1 MGLGL
6 VVIEVVLPTYNG
18 AAFLE
23 AQLASIDAQTL
34 RPQRVIIRDDGS
46 QDGTPALLRQLQ
58 KRYGNW
64 LVLLDSRGNLGCVGN
79 INCLLSATRAPYVAL
94 ADQDDLW
101 HPDKLA
107 SSLRLMEWVEASHGN
122 DYPLLVHAD
131 LNLIDTNG
139 HSLGRTYFENQGLH
153 PQRTG
158 LDDLLLTNVV
168 TGCTV
173 LINRALLRRSTP
185 IPAEALMHDWW
196 LALVA
201 SATGSISL
209 LQAANVSY
217 RQHAGN
223 VVGARG
229 AGVLAMLGRLLH
241 PSRSGPF
248 QLLPALLS
256 QASVLQKQFGL
267 HAFPV
272 LQVMRQRR
280 LTRIWRLCSEPEL
293 RRKLRKHG
301 PLRTWAL
308 WLVLCLAPPQRC

>member
-23 AQLASIDAQTL
+23 AQLASIAAQTL

-46 QDGTPALLRQLQ
+46 QDGTLALLSQLQ

-64 LVLLDSRGNLGCVGN
+64 LVLLDSRGNLGCAGN

-107 SSLRLMEWVEASHGN
+107 SSLRLMEWLEWSHGN
-122 DYPLLVHAD
+122 DYPLLVHTD

-139 HSLGRTYFENQGLH
+139 HSLGRTYFEKQGLK
-153 PQRTG
+153 PQRSG

-173 LINRALLRRSTP
+173 LMNRALLHRATP

-209 LQAANVSY
+209 LPDANVLY

-241 PSRSGPF
+241 PSRRGPF